1 MSILDR
7 YIARQYLTNVAAL
20 LVIIASFVVVIDVSI
35 NLDKFVEAAS
45 EMGVPEGET
54 NPPVRTGVLT
64 VLVIA
69 DLWWPRLVQL
79 FNFLLGLVLVA
90 AMGFTCTQLSR
101 QREFLAM
108 LAAGIG
114 LHRVALPLM
123 GVAVLLTSVQAINQ
137 ELLVPR
143 IAPLLARTHD
153 EAGARG
159 LGTSAIPLTPDGVGR
174 LLRAQTF
181 DADAGTLT
189 GVYIQERDQ
198 TGRAERVI
206 TADEARWTGTGWD
219 LVGGR
224 ARSLTGGTSST
235 AGAAGRDIGPVEF
248 VETSLGPTELKLNR
262 FQTYRQALSF
272 RQAGELATHQRA
284 LAERAGLEP
293 DADAIARLERI
304 RWGRI
309 SVMLSSLLSLLIAIP
324 FYVTREPKNMAIQ
337 SLRCAPVAII
347 SLMGGVLAAS
357 ASIPGLP
364 AAIGVFVGPMILAT
378 VAIAVLSSLR
388 T

>member
-35 NLDKFVEAAS
+35 NLDDFVEAAS
-45 EMGVPEGET
+45 TLGAPEGET

-64 VLVIA
+64 FLVIT

-108 LAAGIG
+108 LAAGVG
-114 LHRVALPLM
+114 LHRVALPLV
-123 GVAVLLTSVQAINQ
+123 GVAVLLTSVQALNQ
-137 ELLVPR
+137 EILVPR

-153 EAGARG
+153 EAGQRG
-159 LGTSAIPLTPDGVGR
+159 LGTSAVPLTPDGVGN

-181 DADAGTLT
+181 DADSETLS
-189 GVYIQERDQ
+189 GVYIQQRDE
-198 TGRAERVI
+198 TGRAERII
-206 TADEARWTGTGWD
+206 TAESATWTGSGWA

-224 ARSLTGGTSST
+224 ARSLSGGTDS
-235 AGAAGRDIGPVEF
+235 GAASAGRDMGAIEF

-272 RQAGELATHQRA
+272 RQAGELASHSRRV
-284 LAERAGLEP
+284 AEQAGVEP
-293 DADAIARLERI
+293 DAGAIARLERI
-304 RWGRI
+304 RWGRV
-309 SVMLSSLLSLLIAIP
+309 SVMVSNLLSLLIVIP
-324 FYVTREPKNMAIQ
+324 FYVTREPKNMALQ

-357 ASIPGLP
+357 AAVPGLP
-364 AAIGVFVGPMILAT
+364 PAVGVFIGPMVLAT
-378 VAIAVLSSLR
+378 IAIAVLSALK